1 MRGLSV
7 PDLVCRHAPS
17 PLTPESRS
25 AAHTRCF
32 TDHAGFVQSD
42 GLATPIGVTR
52 LIGFAYATARAFA
65 SRGFLGQITPTPRP
79 VGYMANG
86 SFHGEL
92 LSVHKTRPV
101 SLTHRRITKKRQE
114 GILVFY
120 ACHPRYPRLILFR
133 FRTESSRSGRSVG
146 SQQKPSGRQIP
157 AGRHSCPYLHRAFV
171 WGTASTLKSWA
182 HWGRG
187 WENGLKKRTNFV
199 SPFHRSGPGWTSP
212 IEFCFHSAGTRAS
225 ADGEE
230 TKAHHS
236 SVVALQRVRSASATR
251 QGP

>member
-1 MRGLSV
+1 LRGLSV

-101 SLTHRRITKKRQE
+101 SLTHRMNTDKTKE
-114 GILVFY
+114 EILLSDPRFSAPSAVEFSFDS
-120 ACHPRYPRLILFR
+120 ARKHPRSVGNAFCFIILSMTWPCASAFR
-133 FRTESSRSGRSVG
+133 SNGEQLAEAVCTQRSGR
-146 SQQKPSGRQIP
+146 
-157 AGRHSCPYLHRAFV
+157 
-171 WGTASTLKSWA
+171 T
-182 HWGRG
+182 
-187 WENGLKKRTNFV
+187 
-199 SPFHRSGPGWTSP
+199 
-212 IEFCFHSAGTRAS
+212 
-225 ADGEE
+225 
-230 TKAHHS
+230 
-236 SVVALQRVRSASATR
+236 
-251 QGP
+251 